1 MVSCGQRL
9 KASIANMP
17 YELSPTAEQ
26 SGGLEELGFIGERT
40 TTLGGHC
47 QRITGSGRHGP
58 VVRHA
63 QASGN
68 VAANAIE
75 HQGEAPAGE
84 PRPGSLAMKEA
95 ECPWVSRQRIRLRA
109 LRRIPVA
116 AMRPFAPKVMN
127 QTNIASHLT
136 AGEMAWPRW
145 KPSCVDRITGCR
157 HECRTNVAS
166 FAPMVLAPDGR
177 PITKRSKTPA
187 PILHVHRWMHFNST
201 PFFKQHGVYAS
212 AHADRPSTRSITE
225 RNPGLDKETA
235 EMMP

>member
-1 MVSCGQRL
+1 
-9 KASIANMP
+9 MP

-40 TTLGGHC
+40 TTLGGHS

-68 VAANAIE
+68 VAADAIE
-75 HQGEAPAGE
+75 HQREAPAGRRATAGE
-84 PRPGSLAMKEA
+84 LGHER
-95 ECPWVSRQRIRLRA
+95 SRMPVGQPPKDPTARA

-116 AMRPFAPKVMN
+116 AMRPFAPRVMN

-136 AGEMAWPRW
+136 AGEMAWARW